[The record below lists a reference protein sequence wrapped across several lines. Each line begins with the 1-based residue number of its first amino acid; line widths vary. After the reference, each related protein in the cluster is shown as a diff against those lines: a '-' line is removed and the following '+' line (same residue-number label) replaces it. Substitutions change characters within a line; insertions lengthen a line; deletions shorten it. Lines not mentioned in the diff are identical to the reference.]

1 MKKKNVLL
9 TAVLLLVVGVLGFS
23 SFSVKSVA
31 AMPVDRPL
39 ACHFQG
45 MSTNTDVCEEA
56 TIKSTWVGSHNR
68 FYKSETLVDGEVV
81 DDDTGWGTIHMETLV
96 EDIVPGVHTTHS
108 VVYEWKRIGF
118 LNWGWVLRATSTQYT
133 FTVEKCYV
141 LCSETVTLD
150 KVYGEWYDVG
160 DPVWNN
166 DWIDNG
172 DGTFTQT
179 GTQATAVDWTQEVVD
194 KYDETHIC
202 DTDEGSDPGSREVT
216 ETRTPTC
223 ETTIDQG
230 KEYGDWY
237 DIGDP
242 VWEENWVDNGDGT
255 FTLYGTQV
263 TARDWTQEFVDSE
276 FTAHVCD
283 TDEGSDPGSR
293 EVTKTGTATCETTI
307 DQGKE
312 YGDWYDIGDPVWE
325 DDWIDNGDGTFTL
338 YGTQV
343 TARDWTQEF
352 VDSEFTAHVCD
363 TDEGSDPGSREVTK
377 TQEGSEGRIDL
388 SDCFKAYV
396 CDVKYI
402 DTQEVSRE
410 CDTFVWEKENFLEVA
425 ELFLSGEIVLWPERA
440 ECEPC
445 IPVRTDRWM
454 HLFRRLGSDHDNW
467 TTICQL
473 EAPKDHFYTE
483 KELAEKCAYGCEP
496 QTWELGKRLGAKM
509 IFSNPCSG
517 VETAG
522 NWYDSSCEVFGLCE
536 WLDSLQE

>member
-293 EVTKTGTATCETTI
+293 EVTKT
-307 DQGKE
+307 
-312 YGDWYDIGDPVWE
+312 
-325 DDWIDNGDGTFTL
+325 
-338 YGTQV
+338 
-343 TARDWTQEF
+343 
-352 VDSEFTAHVCD
+352 
-363 TDEGSDPGSREVTK
+363 
-377 TQEGSEGRIDL
+377 QEGSEGRIDL